1 MAVIKSWVLAF
12 VSALA
17 FSQEANAQ
25 YGHRFGNA
33 FSTGPV
39 ATNSFIREATTTLIL
54 PKVNSPQRGN
64 LALWAGMGTSG
75 GDLIQALAISV
86 TDGT

>member
-1 MAVIKSWVLAF
+1 MKTALLTLASAFTFSRMA
-12 VSALA
+12 SAD
-17 FSQEANAQ
+17 
-25 YGHRFGNA
+25 YGHKFSNA

-39 ATNSFIREATTTLIL
+39 ASNSFIREATTTLIL
-54 PKVNSPQRGN
+54 PAVNSPQNGN

-86 TDGT
+86 TDAR

>member
-1 MAVIKSWVLAF
+1 MAVIKNWVLAL

-17 FSQEANAQ
+17 LSQEANAQ

-33 FSTGPV
+33 FSTGPA
-39 ATNSFIREATTTLIL
+39 ATNLFIREATTTLIL

>member
-1 MAVIKSWVLAF
+1 MKTTLLTLA
-12 VSALA
+12 SALA
-17 FSQEANAQ
+17 FSRGVVAA
-25 YGHRFGNA
+25 YGVKFSNA

-39 ATNSFIREATTTLIL
+39 ASNSFIREATTTLIL
-54 PKVNSPQRGN
+54 PAVNSPQNGN

-86 TDGT
+86 TDGR

>member
-1 MAVIKSWVLAF
+1 MKTAALTLAT
-12 VSALA
+12 ALA
-17 FSQEANAQ
+17 FSQVVFAD
-25 YGHRFGNA
+25 YGHKFSNA

-39 ATNSFIREATTTLIL
+39 ASNSFIREATTTLIL
-54 PKVNSPQRGN
+54 PAVNSPQNGN

-86 TDGT
+86 TDGR

>member
-1 MAVIKSWVLAF
+1 MAIFKSCVLALA
-12 VSALA
+12 STLA
-17 FSQEANAQ
+17 FSQDAYAQ
-25 YGHRFGNA
+25 YGHKFGNA

-39 ATNSFIREATTTLIL
+39 ASNSFIREATTTLIL

-86 TDGT
+86 IDGT